1 MWNNSNCSLKLLFVT
16 LSLTAFFSVLILN
29 VDTAFS
35 QNEDV
40 SYLDVNS
47 TTSSS
52 QLSKFSVAAWFK
64 TSTDYNTDA
73 FIVNKAGASDNK
85 NYGIW
90 MTNAEKIRGGFE
102 SASGIAF
109 YATSPLSYSDG
120 NWHYVVV
127 TFDGSAIGLYIDGL
141 LVATKSAS
149 ASPDSGGVEP
159 IRMGASSAS
168 LNNYF
173 VGNVD
178 EIRIWKT
185 ALSTQQVIDASNGK
199 FNTNDQIEYLDFSE
213 PIVPLNNTSAVNAT
227 LTNQTGF
234 QDINGTVTNNTSALS
249 TPAVSNETNKTN
261 GTDNNIIPVEVPQLV
276 NDTGV
281 TNDTGTG
288 NQQQTQPPEEN
299 NAPEASDQ
307 SVSVDQGGQVE
318 ITLTA
323 TDKDNDQL
331 QFDVTA
337 DPLQGSLVD
346 FDKEKGTVTYVPQND
361 YFGDDKFTFK
371 VIDDKGSESNAAEV
385 KVNVK
390 ETTQSAQNEENK
402 ESKIIASINNT
413 TDTNTQTQTNQVE
426 NTQVNVPPK
435 ADAGDDQ
442 KVEVN
447 TEVKLDGG
455 KSSDEDGKIASYKW
469 EQTDGPE
476 VDLKQADKQTST
488 FDVPESAADS
498 KLVFTL
504 TVVDDKGDSASDDVS
519 VEVAAVQNVPP
530 KADAGDDQ
538 KVEVNTEVKLDG
550 GKSSDED
557 GKIASY
563 KWEQTD
569 GPEVD
574 LKQAD
579 KQTSTF
585 DVPESAADSKLV
597 FTLTVV
603 DDKGDSA
610 SDDLI
615 VEVQK
620 VAEEN
625 SN

>member
-1 MWNNSNCSLKLLFVT
+1 MWDNSNCSLKLLFVT
-16 LSLTAFFSVLILN
+16 ISLTAFLSVLILN

-47 TTSSS
+47 TSST

-73 FIVNKAGASDNK
+73 FIVNKAGASDNM

-102 SASGIAF
+102 SASGSAF

-120 NWHYVVV
+120 KWHYVVV

-141 LVATKSAS
+141 SVATRSAL
-149 ASPDSGGVEP
+149 ASPDSGGDEP
-159 IRMGASSAS
+159 IRMGANSET

-185 ALSTQQVIDASNGK
+185 ALTPQQVIDASNGK
-199 FNTNDQIEYLDFSE
+199 FNSNDQIEYLDFSE
-213 PIVPLNNTSAVNAT
+213 PIVPLNNTAPVNAT

-249 TPAVSNETNKTN
+249 TPVVSNETNKTN
-261 GTDNNIIPVEVPQLV
+261 GTENNIIPVEEPQLV
-276 NDTGV
+276 NDTGMN
-281 TNDTGTG
+281 NDTGTG
-288 NQQQTQPPEEN
+288 NQQQTQPSEEN
-299 NAPEASDQ
+299 NSPEASDQ
-307 SVSVDQGGQVE
+307 SVSVNQGGQVE
-318 ITLTA
+318 ITLIA
-323 TDKDNDQL
+323 TDKDNDPL

-361 YFGDDKFTFK
+361 YSGEDKFTFK
-371 VIDDKGSESNAAEV
+371 AIDDKGSESNAAEV

-390 ETTQSAQNEENK
+390 ETTQSAQNEVNN
-402 ESKIIASINNT
+402 ESKVTESINNT
-413 TDTNTQTQTNQVE
+413 TDTNTNLVQQPNQ
-426 NTQVNVPPK
+426 PPK

-447 TEVKLDGG
+447 TEVKLDGS
-455 KSSDEDGKIASYKW
+455 KSSEEDGKIASYKW

-476 VDLKQADKQTST
+476 VDIKKSDEQTAS

-498 KLVFTL
+498 KLVFKL
-504 TVVDDKGDSASDDVS
+504 TVVDEKGDSASDDV
-519 VEVAAVQNVPP
+519 E
-530 KADAGDDQ
+530 
-538 KVEVNTEVKLDG
+538 
-550 GKSSDED
+550 
-557 GKIASY
+557 I
-563 KWEQTD
+563 
-569 GPEVD
+569 
-574 LKQAD
+574 
-579 KQTSTF
+579 
-585 DVPESAADSKLV
+585 
-597 FTLTVV
+597 
-603 DDKGDSA
+603 
-610 SDDLI
+610 
-615 VEVQK
+615 EVQK
-620 VAEEN
+620 ISEEN

>member
-1 MWNNSNCSLKLLFVT
+1 MLNLLEWE
-16 LSLTAFFSVLILN
+16 LN
-29 VDTAFS
+29 
-35 QNEDV
+35 
-40 SYLDVNS
+40 
-47 TTSSS
+47 
-52 QLSKFSVAAWFK
+52 
-64 TSTDYNTDA
+64 
-73 FIVNKAGASDNK
+73 
-85 NYGIW
+85 
-90 MTNAEKIRGGFE
+90 
-102 SASGIAF
+102 
-109 YATSPLSYSDG
+109 
-120 NWHYVVV
+120 
-127 TFDGSAIGLYIDGL
+127 
-141 LVATKSAS
+141 
-149 ASPDSGGVEP
+149 
-159 IRMGASSAS
+159 SAS

-234 QDINGTVTNNTSALS
+234 QDVNGTVTNNTSALS

-261 GTDNNIIPVEVPQLV
+261 GTDNNIIPVEVPPLV

-288 NQQQTQPPEEN
+288 NQHRHKPPEEN

-385 KVNVK
+385 KVSVK

-402 ESKIIASINNT
+402 ESKVIESINNT

-426 NTQVNVPPK
+426 NTQVMFS
-435 ADAGDDQ
+435 
-442 KVEVN
+442 
-447 TEVKLDGG
+447 
-455 KSSDEDGKIASYKW
+455 KS
-469 EQTDGPE
+469 
-476 VDLKQADKQTST
+476 
-488 FDVPESAADS
+488 
-498 KLVFTL
+498 
-504 TVVDDKGDSASDDVS
+504 
-519 VEVAAVQNVPP
+519 
-530 KADAGDDQ
+530 
-538 KVEVNTEVKLDG
+538 
-550 GKSSDED
+550 
-557 GKIASY
+557 
-563 KWEQTD
+563 
-569 GPEVD
+569 
-574 LKQAD
+574 
-579 KQTSTF
+579 
-585 DVPESAADSKLV
+585 
-597 FTLTVV
+597 
-603 DDKGDSA
+603 
-610 SDDLI
+610 
-615 VEVQK
+615 
-620 VAEEN
+620 
-625 SN
+625 